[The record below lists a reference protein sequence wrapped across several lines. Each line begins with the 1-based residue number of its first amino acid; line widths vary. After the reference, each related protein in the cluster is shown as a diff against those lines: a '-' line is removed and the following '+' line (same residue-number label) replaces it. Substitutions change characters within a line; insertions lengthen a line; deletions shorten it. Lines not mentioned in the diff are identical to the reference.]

1 MDPSADAYPGVDI
14 RSPEADSQRTMETTT
29 IPRMTRATST
39 FELDGGLGAVAAGDP
54 VLLLGEVDGQVLCFA
69 GGERLFR
76 ATPGA
81 LARCVRPA
89 QEGAP
94 WPDGT
99 EARSAMA
106 LVLSLLIVGCAG
118 INAAEAGGGGGIE
131 SFGDALWYGINTIST
146 VGVGDVTV
154 ETPLGKLIASGL
166 MVLGNPLY
174 AKLGERITQTL
185 LGGGRAGVDDLADEV
200 ARILRATS

>member
-76 ATPGA
+76 ATTPRRQRDRPGNRTAPRLSARLWNVRDYSTFKTMGRSVDRRGNPHQGASAGTCPLSEADVSSQSHHPRAGGQA
-81 LARCVRPA
+81 LARTQA
-89 QEGAP
+89 
-94 WPDGT
+94 T
-99 EARSAMA
+99 ARR
-106 LVLSLLIVGCAG
+106 
-118 INAAEAGGGGGIE
+118 
-131 SFGDALWYGINTIST
+131 TIAHRASST
-146 VGVGDVTV
+146 
-154 ETPLGKLIASGL
+154 
-166 MVLGNPLY
+166 
-174 AKLGERITQTL
+174 R
-185 LGGGRAGVDDLADEV
+185 
-200 ARILRATS
+200 